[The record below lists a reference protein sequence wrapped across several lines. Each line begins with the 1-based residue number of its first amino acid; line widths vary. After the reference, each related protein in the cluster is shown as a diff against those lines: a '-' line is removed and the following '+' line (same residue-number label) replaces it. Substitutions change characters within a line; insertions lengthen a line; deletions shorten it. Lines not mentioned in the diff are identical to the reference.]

1 MVTKFVKCKTCLGT
15 GVCDD
20 DTTCT
25 TCAGTGEMPASAV
38 PVVEPCFNFTN
49 ISEEPELA

>member
-20 DTTCT
+20 DSICATCT
-25 TCAGTGEMPASAV
+25 GSGEMPANAV
-38 PVVEPCFNFTN
+38 PAEDPCFTFGK
-49 ISEEPELA
+49 IAEEPA